1 MRTPNRRRAV
11 SSLSS
16 LPVSASLARPCG
28 ASVRSESGSGGDA
41 RMRFESLAHLRK
53 RRGPAVA
60 DAEDIELMWDSGG
73 GRTGPP
79 GAPQWPAGRKSGKW
93 YNARRKTG
101 TAPHPQKYTSGRP
114 WSNADH
120 QTLSRLGTSRRRG
133 LGTAQKR
140 TAERDPEQTTRPTL
154 SSGLGTAQRSRLD
167 TRKAAHPD
175 LILEIKSWTR
185 VVAFTGARRTGHRVP
200 RGPSARP
207 PPRGEGAPG
216 ASA

>member
-1 MRTPNRRRAV
+1 MTVERRALQRISTYLRGAV
-11 SSLSS
+11 
-16 LPVSASLARPCG
+16 LAACPLATG
-28 ASVRSESGSGGDA
+28 SGSQGLHQETPCQT
-41 RMRFESLAHLRK
+41 FLSPLAF
-53 RRGPAVA
+53 
-60 DAEDIELMWDSGG
+60 GG
-73 GRTGPP
+73 GVPERKPHHQTTG
-79 GAPQWPAGRKSGKW
+79 GGSAMASGPKK
-93 YNARRKTG
+93 REMVQCKTKNRNR
-101 TAPHPQKYTSGRP
+101 ASPQKYTSGRP

-140 TAERDPEQTTRPTL
+140 TAERDPERTTRPTL

-175 LILEIKSWTR
+175 LILEIKSRTR